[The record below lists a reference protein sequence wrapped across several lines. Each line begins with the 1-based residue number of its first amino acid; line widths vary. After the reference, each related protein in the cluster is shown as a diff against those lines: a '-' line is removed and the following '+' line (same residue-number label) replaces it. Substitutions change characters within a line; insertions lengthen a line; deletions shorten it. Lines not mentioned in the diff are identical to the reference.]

1 MSRDKHILRKNESK
15 IFTKSRNQSSLIE
28 MPDEFD
34 GFSIQKCRS
43 HCAAASPS
51 FAARRASYGSDE
63 ADAYRKAAAIYVDN
77 ILKGAKPARRRRRS
91 A

>member
-1 MSRDKHILRKNESK
+1 
-15 IFTKSRNQSSLIE
+15 

-51 FAARRASYGSDE
+51 FAARRARLRWGRRVPEGRNLRRQDPE
-63 ADAYRKAAAIYVDN
+63 KAPSPPDGE
-77 ILKGAKPARRRRRS
+77 GARPDGATIDLPKPTRWS
-91 A
+91 N